1 MSAPRQTSVRI
12 SDEARR
18 GFDRLAT
25 SHGVTLTAL
34 LEALGQLIESTP
46 DAIPPEVIDAAR
58 RIDFERRSR
67 R

>member
-1 MSAPRQTSVRI
+1 MRI

-25 SHGVTLTAL
+25 RHGVTLTAL
-34 LEALGQLIESTP
+34 LEALGQLVEAQP
-46 DAIPPEVIDAAR
+46 DALPPEVIDAAR

>member
-1 MSAPRQTSVRI
+1 MPAPRQTSVRI
-12 SDEARR
+12 SDDARR

-25 SHGVTLTAL
+25 SQGVTLTAL
-34 LEALGQLIESTP
+34 LEALGQRVETQP
-46 DAIPPEVIDAAR
+46 DVIPAEVIDAAR